1 MSSLEHTADEKYPFA
16 ALTLSTPV
24 GVQGGAYF
32 SKLRIDGE
40 PLLVQ
45 TPKCTTKNGVHTTGK
60 KVYCDL
66 MFDADQDRF
75 LSWLKNLEDRIQE
88 LVYDKRDIWFHT
100 EMDYDSIQY
109 HWQNVTRLYKGVNHL
124 LRCFVQK
131 PKGLH
136 AKQVVQI
143 FNEEEEPL
151 TLDDVQS
158 DTQLISIL
166 EVTGLRFT
174 STSFMLEFCLRQ
186 IMVLADKP
194 VFDRCLIRAKQRASS
209 AAAPLPSETGLAK
222 AAEGTAATV
231 DATAVEPEGAT
242 AELEA
247 PTVDIDA
254 APAAAEQ
261 VCEDEPAPSAEDPPA
276 AGVPVAL
283 GEMDQC
289 LEKEPP
295 TSAPTLIGGSDESCS
310 LGGERGLSQV
320 NLKVDAGDEP
330 LTLRKPSEVYIEIYR
345 VARQKA
351 RAARRIAIQ
360 AYLEAKRIKSAYL
373 LDEMDI
379 SSDEDDLDDYSDT
392 SEIAEL

>member
-1 MSSLEHTADEKYPFA
+1 MSSLEHTADENYPFA

-209 AAAPLPSETGLAK
+209 AVAPLPSETGLAK

-231 DATAVEPEGAT
+231 DATAVEPGGVT